1 MPPVWIVGT
10 WDTKAEE
17 LAYLAG
23 LLKDRGVSVVTVD
36 VGTGGKLPACAVDV
50 PASEVARSHPQ
61 GPGAVFG
68 ADRGS
73 SVIAMSEALCA
84 IVRSALDKN
93 GIAGMIAV
101 GGSGGTSLIAPAM
114 RLLPIGRPKLLV
126 STMAAGDVGPFVGVV
141 DMMLMFPVTDIAGL
155 NRLSRR
161 ILGNAAH
168 AMAGMVQGVIP
179 EPDADARPAL
189 GCTMFGVTTPC
200 VQTIRASLASR
211 YDVQVF
217 HANGAGGRAMEAL
230 AASAMLDG
238 IIDVTT
244 TEVLQHIVGG
254 VCDAGAGRLECAS
267 VHGVPWVGSV
277 GALDMVNWFAP
288 ASIPERFRGRLFH
301 AHNANVTLMRSTA
314 DELRQAGR
322 EIAVRLNRS
331 RAPVSLLL
339 PLRGLSALD
348 APGQP
353 FHDPQADAAL
363 FQSIRDN
370 FAASGA
376 HRLVEVAAHINDPAF
391 AEAVAAEAR
400 ACFSP

>member
-1 MPPVWIVGT
+1 MASVWVVGT

-17 LAYLAG
+17 LAHLAG
-23 LLKDRGVSVVTVD
+23 LLKARGVAVVTVD
-36 VGTGGKLPACAVDV
+36 VGTSGKEPASAVDM
-50 PASEVARSHPQ
+50 PAPEVARSHPQ
-61 GPGAVFG
+61 GAGAVFG
-68 ADRGS
+68 SDRGA

-84 IVRSALDKN
+84 VVRSALGRDE
-93 GIAGMIAV
+93 IAGMIAV

-114 RLLPIGRPKLLV
+114 RMLPIGRPKLMV
-126 STMAAGDVGPFVGVV
+126 STMAAGDVSAFVGVV

-168 AMAGMVQGVIP
+168 AMTGMVQGTIP
-179 EPDADARPAL
+179 SADGDTRPAL

-200 VQTIRASLASR
+200 VQMIRTNLTSR

-217 HANGAGGRAMEAL
+217 HANGSGGRAMEAL

-238 IIDVTT
+238 IIDITT

-254 VCDAGAGRLECAS
+254 VCDAGPGRLESAS
-267 VHGVPWVGSV
+267 VHGLPWVGSV

-288 ASIPERFRGRLFH
+288 SSIPERFRGRRFH
-301 AHNANVTLMRSTA
+301 AHNANVTLMRTTA

-322 EIAVRLNRS
+322 EIAERLNR
-331 RAPVSLLL
+331 APGPVSLLL
-339 PLRGLSALD
+339 PLGGLSALD

-363 FQSIRDN
+363 FEAIRESFTSSDT
-370 FAASGA
+370 

-391 AEAVAAEAR
+391 ADEVTAEAM
-400 ACFSP
+400 ACFSR